1 MHLLKLLASPRS
13 RNLAIRRKMSLDL
26 LQTKEINIPSDFEK
40 DSCLVMENDGLQE
53 TEELELKQ
61 FERLEDLLRQS
72 ELEPLTDDCAE
83 MIDNVEFVDDL
94 EDVDESDLIDDIAA
108 DLLAN
113 VCCEWEKADQE
124 YLGVASSGDHQFY
137 DPDHEEAPLTIFEQM
152 MQTEFWSL
160 DQDEAE
166 SQESGVFDMS
176 NTLVTQDDDDDYNEG
191 GDMNKEEIEAEFY
204 ELLQNMVH
212 ELNQVKTP
220 VLPLDSPV
228 MAGYDDDRSAISLH
242 HDRVF
247 RAIITDLSLRE
258 FLVTLYVTIITVMA
272 GRLRHPVT
280 CVTRPHKRRRE
291 GAGLQN
297 VTFYEFH
304 KDYS

>member
-1 MHLLKLLASPRS
+1 
-13 RNLAIRRKMSLDL
+13 MSLDL

-40 DSCLVMENDGLQE
+40 DSCLVNMEKDNLHE
-53 TEELELKQ
+53 SEELELKQ

-137 DPDHEEAPLTIFEQM
+137 DDHDHEEATLTIFEQM

-220 VLPLDSPV
+220 VLPLDYPV
-228 MAGYDDDRSAISLH
+228 TAGYDDDRSAI
-242 HDRVF
+242 
-247 RAIITDLSLRE
+247 
-258 FLVTLYVTIITVMA
+258 M
-272 GRLRHPVT
+272 
-280 CVTRPHKRRRE
+280 
-291 GAGLQN
+291 
-297 VTFYEFH
+297 
-304 KDYS
+304 

>member
-1 MHLLKLLASPRS
+1 
-13 RNLAIRRKMSLDL
+13 MSLDL

-40 DSCLVMENDGLQE
+40 DSCLVNMEKDNLHE
-53 TEELELKQ
+53 SEELELKQ

-108 DLLAN
+108 DLLAK

-124 YLGVASSGDHQFY
+124 YLGVTSSGDHQFY
-137 DPDHEEAPLTIFEQM
+137 DDHDHEEAPLTIFEQM

-220 VLPLDSPV
+220 VLPLDYPV
-228 MAGYDDDRSAISLH
+228 TAGYDDDRSAI
-242 HDRVF
+242 
-247 RAIITDLSLRE
+247 
-258 FLVTLYVTIITVMA
+258 M
-272 GRLRHPVT
+272 
-280 CVTRPHKRRRE
+280 
-291 GAGLQN
+291 
-297 VTFYEFH
+297 
-304 KDYS
+304 